1 MRKFIIAAFLLHA
14 PLTMLAQEKAM
25 NILMADGSS
34 SQIRV
39 AELSEISFLSVN
51 DRKDCLLLSTKASGE
66 VKILFES
73 HPVITASR
81 GKLQITLSSPS
92 DTMEYEISDIAE
104 IRFSDSASVN
114 SIKRIPGFSMVVRKD
129 GVLIRGIPQGVVPG
143 AYTTDGISVPLPD
156 SRNGELMLSREALGR
171 GVYVLKVGS
180 FTTKIKL

>member
-1 MRKFIIAAFLLHA
+1 MRKFLAVAFLL
-14 PLTMLAQEKAM
+14 LGSLSMQAQEKAM

-66 VKILFES
+66 VKVFFES
-73 HPVITASR
+73 HPVITAFN

-114 SIKRIPGFSMVVRKD
+114 SIKRIPGFSMVVRQD
-129 GVLIRGIPQGVVPG
+129 GVLIKGIPQGVVPQ
-143 AYTTDGISVPLPD
+143 AYTIDGISVPLPGI
-156 SRNGELMLSREALGR
+156 SNGELMLSREALGR
-171 GVYVLKVGS
+171 GVYVLKVGA

>member
-14 PLTMLAQEKAM
+14 PLTMQAQEKAM

-66 VKILFES
+66 VKILF
-73 HPVITASR
+73 
-81 GKLQITLSSPS
+81 G
-92 DTMEYEISDIAE
+92 
-104 IRFSDSASVN
+104 DSASVN
-114 SIKRIPGFSMVVRKD
+114 SIKRIPGFSMVVRQD

>member
-1 MRKFIIAAFLLHA
+1 
-14 PLTMLAQEKAM
+14 M

-114 SIKRIPGFSMVVRKD
+114 SIKRIPGFSMVVRQ
-129 GVLIRGIPQGVVPG
+129 VLIRGIPQGVVPQ
-143 AYTTDGISVPLPD
+143 AYTIDGISVPLPGI
-156 SRNGELMLSREALGR
+156 SNGELMLSREALGR
-171 GVYVLKVGS
+171 GVYVLKVGA